1 MREVTDNQ
9 AERQFEMDA
18 DGALAFLTYRVQDG
32 ARYLMHTEVPKE
44 LRGQGVGSRLVRG
57 ALDRARAAGERV
69 VPLCPFVAK
78 FIERHPEYEPL
89 VKESA
94 G

>member
-1 MREVTDNQ
+1 MSEVTDDQ
-9 AERQFEMDA
+9 AEQQFEMET

-32 ARYLMHTEVPKE
+32 ARYLMHTEVPEE
-44 LRGQGVGSRLVRG
+44 LRGRGLGGRLVRG
-57 ALDRARAAGERV
+57 ALDRMRAAGERV

-89 VKESA
+89 VKEGSD
-94 G
+94 